1 MRAGLHAIAAMAAG
15 LTFYCAAAPA
25 REIPQQ
31 LAQLLAQ
38 RGSVNNSLPKGS
50 YQQSCTCQMS
60 GGVTLLCM
68 CANPEGKYF
77 ETTYDVRNCTL
88 PKDIRNCF
96 GKLVCVD
103 PKGAQAAALGGECYA
118 NDPPKAPAAKH

>member
-1 MRAGLHAIAAMAAG
+1 MHRRFTVVAAAASA
-15 LTFYCAAAPA
+15 LMFYCAQAPA

-31 LAQLLAQ
+31 LAQQLAQ

-60 GGVTLLCM
+60 GGTTLLCM

-77 ETTYDVRNCTL
+77 QTSYDVRNCTL

-118 NDPPKAPAAKH
+118 DQGTPPPAPKH